1 MTKDF
6 NNNDFCR
13 DPKKATAYWEIVR
26 VHLKYLWSET
36 VANYNTPGVIDL
48 FDLITED
55 VAMDDNRHTRFRA
68 ILQDDRP
75 SKEDTT
81 LCTKETK
88 SAEDTATRKIEKP

>member
-1 MTKDF
+1 MGFESDV
-6 NNNDFCR
+6 CH

-26 VHLKYLWSET
+26 VHLKYLWSDT
-36 VANYNTPGVIDL
+36 VSSFNTPGATDL

-55 VAMDDNRHTRFRA
+55 VGVSDNRHVRFSK
-68 ILQDDRP
+68 ILKDDRP

-81 LCTKETK
+81 LCTKEMK